1 MGSLRLV
8 LISDTHG
15 KYRKLQ
21 LPDGD
26 VLIHAGDITRR
37 GRLQE
42 LLDFNE
48 WLASLNFAHKLI
60 IAGNHDFICEQAPA
74 ASLLT
79 SGTYLQDSGVEI
91 EGWRFWGSPWHPKFS
106 HWAFNL
112 ERGEPL
118 RQKWALI
125 PDDTD
130 VLITH
135 TPPKGIGDR
144 VFFGAHVGCEELSE
158 ALKRL
163 KLSLHVFGHI
173 HEARGVYR
181 VNGTTLIN
189 ASNCSFFHRL
199 MPPMVWELKKSPAR

>member
-1 MGSLRLV
+1 MANLKLV

-15 KYRKLQ
+15 KYSKLQ

-37 GRLQE
+37 GRMQE

-48 WLASLNFAHKLI
+48 WLGGLNFIHKI
-60 IAGNHDFICEQAPA
+60 VIAGNHDFICEHTDA

-79 SGTYLQDSGVEI
+79 SGTYLQDSGIEI
-91 EGWRFWGSPWHPKFS
+91 NGWHFWGSPWQPKFQ

-118 RQKWALI
+118 RRKWALI
-125 PDDTD
+125 PEYTD

-144 VFFGAHVGCEELSE
+144 VFFGKHVGCKDLLD
-158 ALKRL
+158 ALERVRPQ
-163 KLSLHVFGHI
+163 LHVFGHI
-173 HEARGVYR
+173 HEARGVYKMR
-181 VNGTTLIN
+181 DITLIN
-189 ASNCSFFHRL
+189 ASSCSFFHTL
-199 MPPMVWELKKSPAR
+199 SPPIVWELKKPEPK